1 MGMVGPFPPVT
12 ERLLRQ
18 MKEPNVREFE
28 MREAR
33 VAVIVMVVALI
44 TTGAQALYVPPGGTV
59 TIGSGTYDGII
70 VDGDLTISA
79 NAEVDV
85 SLLDANGDE
94 IGGGVIIGSAG
105 GFSNTASLTVE
116 AGVTLTILGS
126 TTNDGTGETHA
137 MDIGGQSNANAYFG
151 PGSWVD
157 AGGNSIGIGMD
168 GGWFGFEHHFDPN
181 LRSPASGYDTVAEF
195 DNMTIDNHDGIL
207 IGLGEITHDANVVVK
222 FNDTTI
228 SNRGWTSLFVV
239 GGTVEISGTLNT
251 ERDRVRSYEAKN
263 IGMTFEQANAA
274 DRLVKLKFKG
284 VNPLWNSTGWI
295 QTGQFNGMTWA
306 MDANGDQLLDANGDP
321 YKVATDISDSTSK
334 EFGFAID
341 IAEATIPTGQ
351 WYSLYIGTLTT
362 EWELGYGKAI
372 LAPGSEGLLRFDI
385 DSTTGTRA
393 IQVWVP
399 EPATMTMLGIG
410 GLGVLLRRKR
420 R

>member
-1 MGMVGPFPPVT
+1 
-12 ERLLRQ
+12 
-18 MKEPNVREFE
+18 

-33 VAVIVMVVALI
+33 YAAILIVISMVVV
-44 TTGAQALYVPPGGTV
+44 GAQAADLGVTAGTSA
-59 TIGSGTYDGII
+59 TTSGTFDSII
-70 VDGDLTISA
+70 VDGDLTLDA
-79 NAEVDV
+79 NTTV
-85 SLLDANGDE
+85 SLLDANGFE
-94 IGGGVIIGSAG
+94 IGGPVIVGASG

-126 TTNDGTGETHA
+126 TTNDGEGEVHS

-168 GGWFGFEHHFDPN
+168 AGWFGHMHP
-181 LRSPASGYDTVAEF
+181 SHGYPASGYDTVAEF
-195 DNMTIDNHDGIL
+195 DNMTIDNHDGIS
-207 IGLGEITHDANVVVK
+207 IGLGEITNGANVVAK
-222 FNDTTI
+222 FNNTTI

-239 GGTVEISGTLNT
+239 GGTVEISGTFNT
-251 ERDRVRSYEAKN
+251 ERDRVRSYAAKN
-263 IGMTFEQANAA
+263 VGMNMEQASAA
-274 DRLVKLKFKG
+274 GLLTLIKFKG
-284 VNPLWNSTGWI
+284 VNPLWNSSGWI
-295 QTGQFNGMTWA
+295 QVGQFNGETWA
-306 MDANGDQLLDANGDP
+306 MDANGDQLLDGNGDP
-321 YKVATDISDSTSK
+321 YKVPTDISDSTSK

-341 IAEATIPTGQ
+341 ISGATIPANQ

-372 LAPGSEGLLRFDI
+372 LAPGSEGVLRFGMDAV
-385 DSTTGTRA
+385 TGTRA

>member
-1 MGMVGPFPPVT
+1 
-12 ERLLRQ
+12 
-18 MKEPNVREFE
+18 

-33 VAVIVMVVALI
+33 YAAILVTIAMVVV
-44 TTGAQALYVPPGGTV
+44 GAQAVDIFIPPPWPPTV
-59 TIGSGTYDGII
+59 IGSGTYDSIT
-70 VDGDLTISA
+70 VDGDLTILAGS
-79 NAEVDV
+79 NVFV
-85 SLLDANGDE
+85 SLLDANGYE
-94 IGGGVIIGSAG
+94 IGGPVIIGASG

-126 TTNDGTGETHA
+126 TTNNGEGETHS

-168 GGWFGFEHHFDPN
+168 AGWFGHMHPGHGY
-181 LRSPASGYDTVAEF
+181 PASGYDTVAEF
-195 DNMTIDNHDGIL
+195 DNMTIDNHDGIT
-207 IGLGEITHDANVVVK
+207 IGLGEITHGANVVVK
-222 FNDTTI
+222 FNDVTI
-228 SNRGWTSLFVV
+228 SNKGWTSLFVI

-251 ERDRVRSYEAKN
+251 EKDRIRSYMAKN
-263 IGMTFEQANAA
+263 VGMNMEQANAA
-274 DRLVKLKFKG
+274 GLLTLIKFKG
-284 VNPLWNSTGWI
+284 VNPLWQNTSYL
-295 QTGQFNGMTWA
+295 QTGQFNGETWA
-306 MDANGDQLLDANGDP
+306 LDANGDQLLDANGDP

-334 EFGFAID
+334 DFGFAID
-341 IAEATIPTGQ
+341 ISQATIPTNQ
-351 WYSLYIGTLTT
+351 WYSLWRGGLTT
-362 EWELGYGKAI
+362 EWDIGYGKAI
-372 LAPGSEGLLRFDI
+372 LAPGSQGLLRFDI